1 VAQFIN
7 ELESIT
13 LKNKEKMAARSPA
26 MRWIK
31 TPRGFAKINV
41 DAATSKNSTMA
52 SVAAVARDEDGKF
65 LGASALVLEGKI
77 SGGQ

>member
-1 VAQFIN
+1 
-7 ELESIT
+7 
-13 LKNKEKMAARSPA
+13 